1 MSKDDPH
8 VVYWDASAILSTL
21 FTALHSDEAQK
32 WARRKESIHLIS
44 GLAYAETCAV
54 IARMQRER
62 LLADILIKA
71 ALETLVGGPWRRLN
85 AWPEWKIIKP
95 LAVKW
100 PLRGAD
106 LWHLATAKS
115 LQNRLPEIL
124 LLSFDTRLNT
134 AASGEG
140 MPTRNSFKL

>member
-1 MSKDDPH
+1 MSMDDPH
-8 VVYWDASAILSTL
+8 VVYWDASAILSAL
-21 FTALHSDEAQK
+21 FTDRHSDEAQK

-44 GLAYAETCAV
+44 SLAYSETCAV

-71 ALETLVGGPWRRLN
+71 ALETLEGGPWRRLN

-115 LQNRLPEIL
+115 LQKQLPELL
-124 LLSFDTRLNT
+124 LLSFDTQLID

-140 MPTRNSFKL
+140 MLTNKSSKL

>member
-1 MSKDDPH
+1 MSADDPH
-8 VVYWDASAILSTL
+8 VVYWDASAILSAL
-21 FTALHSDEAQK
+21 FTDMHSDEAQK
-32 WARRKESIHLIS
+32 WARHKDNMHLIS
-44 GLAYAETCAV
+44 SLAYAETCAV

-62 LLADILIKA
+62 LAADILIKA
-71 ALETLVGGPWRRLN
+71 AFETLEGGPWRRLN
-85 AWPEWKIIKP
+85 AWPEWNIMKP

-115 LQNRLPEIL
+115 LQKQLQEL
-124 LLSFDTRLNT
+124 VLLSFDTRLID

-140 MPTRNSFKL
+140 MLTNKSFKL

>member
-1 MSKDDPH
+1 MSTDDPH
-8 VVYWDASAILSTL
+8 VVYWDASAILSAL
-21 FTALHSDEAQK
+21 FTDRHSDEAQK

-71 ALETLVGGPWRRLN
+71 ALETLEGGPWRHLHSL
-85 AWPEWKIIKP
+85 PEWKIIRP
-95 LAVKW
+95 LSLKW

-115 LQNRLPEIL
+115 LQKQLPELL
-124 LLSFDTRLNT
+124 LLSFDTRLID

-140 MPTRNSFKL
+140 MLTNKSSRL

>member
-1 MSKDDPH
+1 MSTNNPR

-21 FTALHSDEAQK
+21 FTDLHSDEAQK

-54 IARMQRER
+54 ITRMQRER

-71 ALETLVGGPWRRLN
+71 ALETLEGGPWRHLN
-85 AWPEWKIIKP
+85 TWPEWKIIRP
-95 LAVKW
+95 LSLKW

-115 LQNRLPEIL
+115 LHKQLPELL
-124 LLSFDTRLNT
+124 LLSFDTRLID

-140 MPTRNSFKL
+140 MLTNKSFKL

>member
-1 MSKDDPH
+1 MSMDDLH
-8 VVYWDASAILSTL
+8 VVYWDASAILSAL
-21 FTALHSDEAQK
+21 FTDMHSDEAQK
-32 WARRKESIHLIS
+32 WARRKESMHLIS
-44 GLAYAETCAV
+44 SLSYAETCAV

-62 LLADILIKA
+62 LVADILIKA
-71 ALETLVGGPWRRLN
+71 ALESLEGGPWRRLN
-85 AWPEWKIIKP
+85 AWPEWKIMKP

-115 LQNRLPEIL
+115 LQKQLPEL
-124 LLSFDTRLNT
+124 VLLSFDTRLID

-140 MPTRNSFKL
+140 MLTNKSFKL